1 MCLFSCQIT
10 NNIQHVVL
18 WQTQKSDRKH
28 LKHVKGINS
37 PSYHVDYHVTC
48 QRSSSCY
55 SFPTSDTEAPGP
67 GWLSCHLIEVLVCVL
82 PQCSMLDSTT
92 RGPCADLDF
101 KKHQHSSSILITV
114 TRSSRRNV
122 VPVTTQK
129 KVKQAAQIE
138 RLSSELHVDM
148 SLIFVCMLFL
158 IIKHIL

>member
-10 NNIQHVVL
+10 NSIQHVVL

-28 LKHVKGINS
+28 LKHMKGINS

-48 QRSSSCY
+48 QRSSTRY

-101 KKHQHSSSILITV
+101 KKHQHSSSILIQSRDLAGETLSQWLHRKKLNKQHKLKDCH
-114 TRSSRRNV
+114 RSYMW
-122 VPVTTQK
+122 TC
-129 KVKQAAQIE
+129 
-138 RLSSELHVDM
+138 H
-148 SLIFVCMLFL
+148 LFL
-158 IIKHIL
+158 FACYF